1 MPQMWIKNYEYS
13 IVMIPV
19 EMALIF
25 KISQLFNDSE
35 VIMSEIALIW
45 ALKQEKKKYVKK
57 ILVAFYKN
65 TNQKYQCTSRFY
77 PRLLR
82 NLLATTF
89 ICL

>member
-45 ALKQEKKKYVKK
+45 ALKQEKKS
-57 ILVAFYKN
+57 
-65 TNQKYQCTSRFY
+65 T
-77 PRLLR
+77 
-82 NLLATTF
+82 
-89 ICL
+89 